1 MAVIKFY
8 NTLTREKDEFNP
20 IREGKVTMYN
30 CGPTVYHYAH
40 IGNLRAYVF
49 ADILRKT
56 LEYGGYDVTQ
66 IINITDVGH
75 LVSDEDEGEDKME
88 KGAVR
93 EGKTA
98 QEIAKFYTDAFY
110 ADIAKLNIAP
120 ATRYTKATEHIPEQ
134 ITLIQKLEEKGFTY
148 ETGDGIYFDTSKF
161 PDYGKLA
168 RLDIS
173 GLQEGARIETN
184 EEKKNRTDF
193 ALWKFS
199 NPIRPASAPD
209 NDTAKE
215 KRQQEWPSP
224 WGIGFPG
231 WHIECSAMSM
241 KYLGDTFDIHTGGID
256 HIPVHHTNEIAQ
268 AESATGKKFVNYW
281 MHSGFVNIEGGKMA
295 KSADNFVR
303 MATLEE
309 RGISPLSYRYWLLT
323 AHYRKTVNFT
333 WEAVEG
339 AQTAL
344 IRLHEMFLGYG
355 ITDGKPNEEYVAKFT
370 SFIEDDLETSGAI
383 ASLWELA
390 KDNTVSVADKRATF
404 LEYEKVLGLG
414 FGWDK
419 EKLAEHGIKFETDMQ
434 ESDIPEEIQK
444 LLEERKIARAE
455 KNWKRSDEIRDEIA
469 QWGYSLKDE
478 SGGKQIVI
486 RNNE

>member
-1 MAVIKFY
+1 MAVIKLY
-8 NTLTREKDEFNP
+8 NTLTREKDIFIP
-20 IREGKVTMYN
+20 LQKGAVGMYN

-56 LEYGGYDVTQ
+56 LEYDGYDVTQ

-88 KGAVR
+88 KGSAR

-98 QEIAKFYTDAFY
+98 QEIAEFYTKSFY
-110 ADIAKLNIAP
+110 EDLAKLNIAP
-120 ATRYTKATEHIPEQ
+120 ANRYTKATEHIPEQ
-134 ITLIQKLEEKGFTY
+134 IALIQKLEEKGFTY
-148 ETGDGIYFDTSKF
+148 ATNDGIYFDTSKF

-168 RLDIS
+168 RLDIA
-173 GLQEGARIETN
+173 GLKEGARIETN
-184 EEKKNRTDF
+184 TEKKNRTDF
-193 ALWKFS
+193 ALWKLS
-199 NPIRPASAPD
+199 NPILLDSGV
-209 NDTAKE
+209 AKE
-215 KRQQEWPSP
+215 NRQQEWQSP

-241 KYLGDTFDIHTGGID
+241 KYLGETFDIHTGGID

-268 AESATGKKFVNYW
+268 AECATGKKFVHYW

-309 RGISPLSYRYWLLT
+309 KGISPLTYRYWLLT
-323 AHYRKTVNFT
+323 AHYRKTINFT

-344 IRLHEMFLGYG
+344 KKLHEVFLKYN
-355 ITDGKPNEEYVAKFT
+355 DGGKTNVEYVLKLV
-370 SFIEDDLETSGAI
+370 EPVNDDLETASVI
-383 ASLWELA
+383 ASLWDLT
-390 KDNTVSVADKRATF
+390 KDDTVSNADKRATF
-404 LEYEKVLGLG
+404 LEYEKILGLG
-414 FGWDK
+414 FGWSK
-419 EKLAEHGIKFETDMQ
+419 EKLEEYGLKFETDLTEM
-434 ESDIPEEIQK
+434 EIPEKIKK
-444 LLEERKIARAE
+444 LLEERKTARTE
-455 KNWKRSDEIRDEIA
+455 KNWKRSDEIRDEIEKI
-469 QWGYSLKDE
+469 GYSLKDE
-478 SGGKQIVI
+478 SGKTSVSKI
-486 RNNE
+486 

>member
-1 MAVIKFY
+1 
-8 NTLTREKDEFNP
+8 
-20 IREGKVTMYN
+20 MYN
-30 CGPTVYHYAH
+30 CGPTVYNYAH

-56 LEYGGYDVTQ
+56 LEYHEYKVTQ

-88 KGAVR
+88 KGAAR

-98 QEIAKFYTDAFY
+98 QEIADFYTKSFY
-110 ADIAKLNIAP
+110 EDLAKLNIQP

-134 ITLIQKLEEKGFTY
+134 IALIQKLEEKGFTY
-148 ETGDGIYFDTSKF
+148 ATSDGIYFDTAKF

-168 RLDIS
+168 LLDIE
-173 GLQEGARIETN
+173 GLRSGARVEEN
-184 EEKKNRTDF
+184 EEKRNPTDF

-199 NPIRPASAPD
+199 NPVRPASVVGYGEAR
-209 NDTAKE
+209 E

-231 WHIECSAMSM
+231 WHIECSAMAM
-241 KYLGDTFDIHTGGID
+241 KYLGETFDIHTGGID

-268 AESATGKKFVNYW
+268 AECATGKKFVNYW

-309 RGISPLSYRYWLLT
+309 KGISPLAYRYWLLT
-323 AHYRKTVNFT
+323 AHYRKTINFT
-333 WEAVEG
+333 WETVEG

-344 IRLHEMFLGYG
+344 TKLHEIFLNYG
-355 ITDGKPNEEYVAKFT
+355 SEEGKPNDKYLSKFT
-370 SFIEDDLETSGAI
+370 SFLNDDMETAGAI
-383 ASLWELA
+383 ASLWDLI
-390 KDNTVSVADKRATF
+390 KDENITPADKRATMM
-404 LEYEKVLGLG
+404 EYEKILGIG
-414 FGWDK
+414 FGFSK
-419 EKLAEHGIKFETDMQ
+419 EKLASLGIKLEKTISK
-434 ESDIPEEIQK
+434 EDIPEEIKK
-444 LLEERKIARAE
+444 LLEERKNARQE

-469 QWGYSLKDE
+469 GLGYSIKDE
-478 SGGKQIVI
+478 KDGEQILLPS
-486 RNNE
+486 

>member
-1 MAVIKFY
+1 MAVIQFY
-8 NTLTREKDEFNP
+8 NTLTREKDIFTP
-20 IREGKVTMYN
+20 LREGAVGMYN
-30 CGPTVYHYAH
+30 CGPTVYNYAH

-56 LEYGGYDVTQ
+56 LEYHEYKVTQ

-88 KGAVR
+88 KGAAR

-98 QEIAKFYTDAFY
+98 QEIADFYTKSFY
-110 ADIAKLNIAP
+110 EDLAKLNIQP

-134 ITLIQKLEEKGFTY
+134 IALIQKLEEKGFTY
-148 ETGDGIYFDTSKF
+148 ATSDGIYFDTAKF

-168 RLDIS
+168 LLDIE
-173 GLQEGARIETN
+173 GLRSGARVEEN
-184 EEKKNRTDF
+184 EEKRNPTDF

-199 NPIRPASAPD
+199 NPVRPASVVGYGEAR
-209 NDTAKE
+209 E

-231 WHIECSAMSM
+231 WHIECSAMAM
-241 KYLGDTFDIHTGGID
+241 KYLGETFDIHTGGID

-268 AESATGKKFVNYW
+268 AECATGKKFVNYW

-309 RGISPLSYRYWLLT
+309 KGISPLAYRYWLLT
-323 AHYRKTVNFT
+323 AHYRKTINFT
-333 WEAVEG
+333 WETVEG

-344 IRLHEMFLGYG
+344 TKLHEIFLNYG
-355 ITDGKPNEEYVAKFT
+355 SEEGKPNDKYLSKFT
-370 SFIEDDLETSGAI
+370 SFLNDDMETAGAI
-383 ASLWELA
+383 ASLWDLI
-390 KDNTVSVADKRATF
+390 KDENITPADKRATMM
-404 LEYEKVLGLG
+404 EYEKILGIG
-414 FGWDK
+414 FGFSK
-419 EKLAEHGIKFETDMQ
+419 EKLASLGIKLEKTISK
-434 ESDIPEEIQK
+434 EDIPEEIKK
-444 LLEERKIARAE
+444 LLEERKNARQE

-469 QWGYSLKDE
+469 GLGYSIKDE
-478 SGGKQIVI
+478 KDGEQILLPS
-486 RNNE
+486 

>member
-8 NTLTREKDEFNP
+8 NTLTREKDEFKP
-20 IREGKVTMYN
+20 LHEGAVGMYN

-56 LEYGGYDVTQ
+56 LEYNGLLVTQ
-66 IINITDVGH
+66 IVNITDVGH

-88 KGAVR
+88 KGAAR

-98 QEIAKFYTDAFY
+98 QDIAKFYTDSFY
-110 ADIAKLNIAP
+110 QDLAKLNIEP
-120 ATRYTKATEHIPEQ
+120 AARYTKATEHIPEQ
-134 ITLIQKLEEKGFTY
+134 IALIQKLEEKDFTY
-148 ETGDGIYFDTSKF
+148 RTSDGIYFDTAKF
-161 PDYGKLA
+161 PGYGKLA
-168 RLDIS
+168 RLDIA
-173 GLQEGARIETN
+173 GLQEGARVEAN
-184 EEKKNRTDF
+184 EEKKHRTDF

-199 NPIRPASAPD
+199 KPD
-209 NDTAKE
+209 E
-215 KRQQEWPSP
+215 KRQQEWESP

-241 KYLGDTFDIHTGGID
+241 KYLGETFDIHTGGID
-256 HIPVHHTNEIAQ
+256 HIPIHHTNEIAQ
-268 AESATGKKFVNYW
+268 AECATGKKFVNYW

-309 RGISPLSYRYWLLT
+309 KGISPLAYRYWLLT
-323 AHYRKTVNFT
+323 AHYRKTINFT

-344 IRLHEMFLGYG
+344 LKLHQTFLTYEASASA
-355 ITDGKPNEEYVAKFT
+355 PNGEYLEKLR
-370 SFIEDDLETSGAI
+370 SFLNDDLETSGAI
-383 ASLWELA
+383 ASLWDLV
-390 KDNTVSVADKRATF
+390 KDESISPAEKHATF

-414 FGWDK
+414 FGWSK
-419 EKLAEHGIKFETDMQ
+419 EKLAEHGIKIESNLTEQ
-434 ESDIPEEIQK
+434 EIPEAIKK
-444 LLEERKIARAE
+444 LLDDRKLARAE
-455 KNWKRSDEIRDEIA
+455 KNWKRSDEIRDEITKM
-469 QWGYSLKDE
+469 GYKLVDGSEGPSISKL
-478 SGGKQIVI
+478 
-486 RNNE
+486 

>member
-1 MAVIKFY
+1 
-8 NTLTREKDEFNP
+8 
-20 IREGKVTMYN
+20 MYN

-56 LEYGGYDVTQ
+56 LEYNGYDVTQ

-88 KGAVR
+88 KGAAR

-110 ADIAKLNIAP
+110 ADLAKLNIQP
-120 ATRYTKATEHIPEQ
+120 ATRYTKATDHIPEQ
-134 ITLIQKLEEKGFTY
+134 IALIQKLEEKGFTY
-148 ETGDGIYFDTSKF
+148 KTSDGIYFDTAKF

-168 RLDIS
+168 RLDIA
-173 GLQEGARIETN
+173 GLHEGARVETN

-199 NPIRPASAPD
+199 
-209 NDTAKE
+209 KE
-215 KRQQEWPSP
+215 NEHRQQEWPSP
-224 WGIGFPG
+224 FGIGFPG
-231 WHIECSAMSM
+231 WHLECSAMSM

-268 AESATGKKFVNYW
+268 AECATGKKFVNYW

-295 KSADNFVR
+295 KSAGNFVR

-309 RGISPLSYRYWLLT
+309 KGISPLAYRYWLLT
-323 AHYRKTVNFT
+323 AHYRKTINFT

-339 AQTAL
+339 AQTSL
-344 IRLHEMFLGYG
+344 ERLRQKISKIQKSSWQKTE
-355 ITDGKPNEEYVAKFT
+355 KPLAFDFSVEN
-370 SFIEDDLETSGAI
+370 IMNDDLDTPTLLANVHEIADSQDYDPSDKIKAIREADKILGLKLFDYTEQGAI
-383 ASLWELA
+383 A
-390 KDNTVSVADKRATF
+390 
-404 LEYEKVLGLG
+404 
-414 FGWDK
+414 
-419 EKLAEHGIKFETDMQ
+419 
-434 ESDIPEEIQK
+434 DIPPEIQS
-444 LLEERKIARAE
+444 LIEERKTARAE
-455 KNWKRSDEIRDEIA
+455 KNWKRSDEIRDKIA
-469 QWGYSLKDE
+469 QMGYKLTDS
-478 SGGKQIVI
+478 
-486 RNNE
+486 NEGASASKI